1 MKTSSI
7 HDIQKE
13 LKTLSLKKVQEVCL
27 RMAKYKKEN
36 KELLAYLLFD
46 ANNETEYIETIK
58 EELDSLFIAI
68 NRNTAYSTKKGLQKS
83 VRLLNRFI
91 KYSEIKTT
99 EIELR
104 MYFCKKIK
112 NARIPLNEN
121 KIINNLYERELK
133 KINLIISKLHEDL
146 KYDYE
151 QELTTQLG

>member
-13 LKTLSLKKVQEVCL
+13 LKTLSLKQMQEICL

-36 KELLAYLLFD
+36 KELLAYLLFEAHD
-46 ANNETEYIETIK
+46 EKKYIDTIK
-58 EELDSLFIAI
+58 EELDFLFTSI
-68 NRNTAYSTKKGLQKS
+68 NKSTSYTTKKGLQKS
-83 VRLLNRFI
+83 VRLLNRYI
-91 KYSEIKTT
+91 KYSESKTT

-104 MYFCKKIK
+104 IYFCKKIK
-112 NARIPLNEN
+112 TARIPLNEN

-133 KINLIISKLHEDL
+133 KINSVISKLHEDL

-151 QELTTQLG
+151 QELTSQLG